1 MKKIVIKEIDRL
13 KSIKH
18 KDKYVSEYLIYLD
31 CDDAGVHFKAYTE
44 IGEAAK
50 KERVNELLL
59 IHFVKE
65 DNTKLNIED
74 IIEEM
79 SLFKN

>member
-1 MKKIVIKEIDRL
+1 MKKIIIKEIDRF

-18 KDKYVSEYLIYLD
+18 KYKYVSEYLIYLD
-31 CDDAGVHFKAYTE
+31 CDEAGLHINAYTE
-44 IGEAAK
+44 IGDTAK
-50 KERVNELLL
+50 RDRVNELLL

-74 IIEEM
+74 IVEEM